1 MSGDIFGLRAR
12 LAVWVAQASP
22 DELDNQAVRA
32 ERENVRT
39 AAKPK
44 KRTHR
49 LLFALLAVG
58 GIFLLFATFGASHA
72 PTATTAPSG
81 SYSGGVYLG
90 NAAMAACQHNS
101 GLAPNMVQEIGLKA
115 ADVAAKYRNSTLCD
129 DKYFAY
135 GSADN
140 PPTCDQAFIFI
151 GIMGWQKDLVNPAAA
166 PRTVCTSSTLIGQLA
181 QYRQHLQQIDQQG
194 TPNNNTINIDL
205 NPVDWVKSALAGIG
219 QSIVQWF
226 QQQGQATLD
235 EVASLGFMY
244 STPPPISYNNGVV
257 QTGFQW
263 SLFALDAAVGL
274 MLVISGYNIIMRRHL
289 DVPASELLHVAPR
302 LVLALVA
309 AHAALLFIGPIIDLM
324 NTLTGDFVNTLGG
337 GKILQQNPGNIDQGI
352 MSVIF
357 AILDL
362 IIMLLLVLEML
373 VRIALLD
380 LLIILA
386 PFWLA
391 ATALPQAASFAQLGA
406 SAFVMTLLVQF
417 FQVGA
422 VAMGA
427 AMIATIGVNNPIVGG
442 LVGLA
447 AFYLAFKIPGMLSH
461 LLRNSVG
468 ALHRDILFAA
478 SFLSGQAAAAAVGA
492 PPAPVP

>member
-1 MSGDIFGLRAR
+1 MARDIFGVRAR
-12 LAVWVAQASP
+12 LAVWVAQAAP
-22 DELDNQAVRA
+22 DEFGNPAVRA
-32 ERENVRT
+32 GRENAPA

-49 LLFALLAVG
+49 LLFAFLVVG
-58 GIFLLFATFGASHA
+58 GVFLLFATFGARS
-72 PTATTAPSG
+72 ATTAPSG
-81 SYSGGVYLG
+81 SYAGGVNLG
-90 NAAMAACQHNS
+90 NAALATCQHNS
-101 GLAPNMVQEIGLKA
+101 GLAPTMVQEIGLKA
-115 ADVAAKYRNSTLCD
+115 TDVAAKYQNATLCD
-129 DKYFAY
+129 DTYFAF
-135 GSADN
+135 GSANN
-140 PPTCDQAFIFI
+140 PPTCQQAMIFI
-151 GIMGWQKDLVNPAAA
+151 GIMGWQKDLVNTAAA
-166 PRTVCTSSTLIGQLA
+166 TRTVCTSSALIGQLA

-194 TPNNNTINIDL
+194 TPNNNTVNLDL
-205 NPVDWVKSALAGIG
+205 NPVDWVKSALTGIG
-219 QSIVQWF
+219 QSMVQWF
-226 QQQGQATLD
+226 KQEGQATLD

-244 STPPPISYNNGVV
+244 STPPPLTVNNGVV

-263 SLFALDAAVGL
+263 SIFALDAAVGL
-274 MLVISGYNIIMRRHL
+274 MLVIIGYNIIIRRHL
-289 DVPASELLHVAPR
+289 DIPASELLHSAPR
-302 LVLALVA
+302 LILALVA

-324 NTLTGDFVNTLGG
+324 NILTGDFVNTLGG
-337 GKILQQNPGNIDQGI
+337 GKILQQNPANIDQGL

-357 AILDL
+357 SILDL

-386 PFWLA
+386 PWWLA
-391 ATALPQAASFAQLGA
+391 ATAIPQAASFAQLGA
-406 SAFVMTLLVQF
+406 SAFVITLLVQF

-427 AMIATIGVNNPIVGG
+427 AMISTIGVNNPIVGG

-478 SFLSGQAAAAAVGA
+478 SFLSGQAAAAAVVA
-492 PPAPVP
+492 PPPPVP